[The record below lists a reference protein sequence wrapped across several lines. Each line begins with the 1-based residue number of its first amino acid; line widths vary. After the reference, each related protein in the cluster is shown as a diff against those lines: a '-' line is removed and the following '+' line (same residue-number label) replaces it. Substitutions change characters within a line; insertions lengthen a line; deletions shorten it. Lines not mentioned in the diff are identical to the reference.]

1 MEGSTSVEGVELNN
15 GSSTKAETL
24 SFWCCSKEVLI
35 TFERKYGDGSYAI
48 SLESPFQEL
57 SNVGLTVKTASF
69 VLKICRK
76 IETRRE
82 FDNNGDLSC
91 WGPSQLAKGNAVQGT
106 RVVTDWSVASTT
118 WNMSGRIWK
127 ELEGTGV
134 GASIKTRKK

>member
-1 MEGSTSVEGVELNN
+1 MEGSTGVEGVELNN

-35 TFERKYGDGSYAI
+35 TFERKCGSRSYAI

-57 SNVGLTVKTASF
+57 SNVGLTVKTAIF
-69 VLKICRK
+69 VLKLCTK

-106 RVVTDWSVASTT
+106 RVVTDQSVASTT
-118 WNMSGRIWK
+118 WNMSGRM
-127 ELEGTGV
+127 
-134 GASIKTRKK
+134 